1 MTADD
6 HSSWRAM
13 LHGYADGELDSIHV
27 AEFEAHLATCA
38 DCRGELAR
46 LEAMRALLAKPE
58 VKFRAPE
65 DVRRQVIAAL
75 NRDTRPAA
83 RPAESTWQRI
93 LRLTGQWSLVP
104 SMAALAAGLFLFF
117 NVPTAEPGL
126 QDQLVSSH
134 VRSLLADHLTDVM
147 TSDRHTV
154 KPWFAG
160 KIDFSPPVVDLKSVG
175 FPLAGGRV
183 DYLNG
188 RVVAALVFRRGGH
201 VINLFIWP
209 DAAQPDRSISHESYN
224 IREWSAGGLV
234 FWAVSDTEMAQLE
247 TFRER
252 FVAAVEADTGV
263 PQPIK

>member
-1 MTADD
+1 MSTDD
-6 HSSWRAM
+6 HSSWNAM
-13 LHGYADGELDSIHV
+13 LHGYVDGELDSIHV

-38 DCRGELAR
+38 DCRSELER
-46 LEAMRALLAKPE
+46 VEAMRALLAKPE

-75 NRDTRPAA
+75 NRATYPARA
-83 RPAESTWQRI
+83 TESSWQRI

-104 SMAALAAGLFLFF
+104 SMAALAASLFLFI
-117 NVPTAEPGL
+117 NVPNTEIGL
-126 QDQLVSSH
+126 QDQIVSNH
-134 VRSLLADHLTDVM
+134 VRSLLADHLADVM

-160 KIDFSPPVVDLKSVG
+160 KIDFSPPVVDLKNVG
-175 FPLAGGRV
+175 FPLVGGRV

-188 RVVAALVFRRGGH
+188 KVVAALVYRHGGH

-209 DAAQPDRSISHESYN
+209 DASGRDGEATRESYN
-224 IREWSAGGLV
+224 IREWSAGGLA
-234 FWAVSDTEMAQLE
+234 FWAVSDTELADLE
-247 TFRER
+247 KFHKR
-252 FVAAVEADTGV
+252 FVAAVDADTGV